1 MKTLRCIL
9 AAACLW
15 LVGCGALPNTGYD
28 EVRQAC
34 WMLTDV
40 ELNALVTMA
49 EMDRDAGFT
58 YESEIWTVLD
68 SCGDDFGCAACGISV
83 VDYVYGR

>member
-1 MKTLRCIL
+1 
-9 AAACLW
+9 
-15 LVGCGALPNTGYD
+15 
-28 EVRQAC
+28 
-34 WMLTDV
+34 MLTDV